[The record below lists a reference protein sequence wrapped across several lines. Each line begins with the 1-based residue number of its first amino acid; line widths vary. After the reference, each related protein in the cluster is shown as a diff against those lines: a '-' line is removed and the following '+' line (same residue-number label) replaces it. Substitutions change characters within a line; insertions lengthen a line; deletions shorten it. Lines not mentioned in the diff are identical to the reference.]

1 MPETIPKK
9 ESVGRR
15 PRVAVGAR
23 VPSVESQEEMPFPK
37 ERNEPCDYFG
47 LTRRER
53 AVVDKL
59 VAGCTNKEI
68 AGDLVISEKTV
79 QTHVAKILD
88 KLGVSNRLEGVL
100 FIVYHQ
106 QIDPR

>member
-9 ESVGRR
+9 ESVDGR
-15 PRVAVGAR
+15 PRLAAGAR
-23 VPSVESQEEMPFPK
+23 VPSAESEAEMPFPK
-37 ERNEPCDYFG
+37 ERDAPCDHFG

-53 AVVDKL
+53 VVAGKL
-59 VAGCTNKEI
+59 VAGYTNKEI
-68 AGDLVISEKTV
+68 AGDLVLSEKTV
-79 QTHVAKILD
+79 QSHVAKILD

-106 QIDPR
+106 LIDPR